1 MNRLKDT
8 TCYLCG
14 PMDRVPDGGVEW
26 RENISKDLKD
36 MGIGVF
42 NPCDKPSDFAPEDK
56 NTRDEIDKAKA
67 IHDYE
72 RVAEVMKPICSV
84 DLRMVD
90 VAHFLIM
97 NLDLDT
103 HLCGSYHEAFVAIA
117 QKKPILIRCK
127 QGKHNAPNWMFGVVP
142 HELIFSNWFQ
152 ILDYLH
158 MINSSEDVDHL
169 DRWRFFD
176 FEKVFSG

>member
-56 NTRDEIDKAKA
+56 NTREEIDKAKA

-117 QKKPILIRCK
+117 QKKPILI
-127 QGKHNAPNWMFGVVP
+127 
-142 HELIFSNWFQ
+142 FSNWFQ

>member
-1 MNRLKDT
+1 
-8 TCYLCG
+8 
-14 PMDRVPDGGVEW
+14 MDRVPDGGVEW

-56 NTRDEIDKAKA
+56 NTREAIDKAK
-67 IHDYE
+67 INNDYE
-72 RVAEVMKPICSV
+72 TITEVMKPICAV

-97 NLDLDT
+97 NLDLDV

-117 QKKPILIRCK
+117 QKKPVLIRCK
-127 QGKHNAPNWMFGVVP
+127 QGKQNAPNWMFGVIP

-158 MINSSEDVDHL
+158 TINSSESMDHL
-169 DRWRFFD
+169 DRWKFFD